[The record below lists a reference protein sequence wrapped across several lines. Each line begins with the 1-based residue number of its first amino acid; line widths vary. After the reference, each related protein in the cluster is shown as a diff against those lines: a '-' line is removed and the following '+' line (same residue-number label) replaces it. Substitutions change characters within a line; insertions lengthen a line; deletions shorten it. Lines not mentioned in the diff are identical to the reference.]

1 MARFKTLGMDSF
13 TERLEEIAAWYSDV
27 SDAYSYALE
36 NGYTDS
42 AKEFYRSYYYDLAKC
57 SSNAYDV
64 FNTTYNARGIV
75 LQGQVN
81 GKRLGGRLGS
91 GCRVFGKF
99 RRLCR
104 HTGRCFGLSS
114 TEYRT
119 LTVEPSL
126 RTGLN
131 GSNWKTSRS
140 VTANTIAASAVIL

>member
-1 MARFKTLGMDSF
+1 MDSF

-27 SDAYSYALE
+27 SDAYAYALE

-81 GKRLGGRLGS
+81 GKDSAGGLGLDAEFLENS
-91 GCRVFGKF
+91 VVCAAIPDAV
-99 RRLCR
+99 L
-104 HTGRCFGLSS
+104 GLSS

-126 RTGLN
+126 PDGFEWFKLE
-131 GSNWKTSRS
+131 TSRS